1 MEQLQLFIILSV
13 SALLYYIVL
22 QPKPN
27 IIKDIN
33 EVNFEDEAFQTWI
46 RQI

>member
-1 MEQLQLFIILSV
+1 MKQFQLFIILSV
-13 SALLYYIVL
+13 SALLYYSVL
-22 QPKPN
+22 QRKPK

-33 EVNFEDEAFQTWI
+33 DVNFEDEEFQAWI